1 MGSSK
6 MRSIFTY
13 LMLGVVAVALICSAV
28 QATDVDITVKDADDG
43 SYIKGA
49 SVYIDDHYEGKTNSY
64 GEFSYE
70 YDGSSRYT
78 LKVTKSGYEDWDDR
92 IDEDERS
99 VVVRMERGT
108 MDFTVSVYDAGTV
121 QPIKG
126 ARVEITGISTSFD
139 DYERTDS
146 SGCASFDL
154 EDGEEYSI
162 EVSADDYAEI
172 TREVEVDRDTKSVQY
187 WLYPE
192 DQFAFRVTD
201 DRSNAPIKGATV
213 TVDGK
218 NMGTTDDD
226 GVVTM
231 VLDGDGYYDV
241 EVAHPSYH
249 PYSKEIHL
257 GEHAVIETI
266 QLTKS
271 TASLFVSVFDT
282 EKKPIAGAKVL
293 VDGKEAGTT
302 DAFGRIDLDAVVA
315 GTHTFEVSASGY
327 VGQKESQTIGEGT
340 ADVVFE
346 LARAKVPVSVLVEN
360 PSHEP
365 VGEVKICV
373 NGAAAGSTSSTG
385 MLSLDLVP
393 GTYNITGTMD
403 GYREA
408 VLEAAVKAGSSG
420 ESVVLTLE
428 PVGLPLGVIALILV
442 VLVVVIAVA
451 GVVATGRV
459 ELPNRRKP
467 NRRSPPK
474 RRQF

>member
-1 MGSSK
+1 MGSK

-49 SVYIDDHYEGKTNSY
+49 SVYINDHYEGKTDSD

-70 YDGSSRYT
+70 YDGNSRYT

-92 IDEDERS
+92 IDDDERS
-99 VVVRMERGT
+99 VVVRMDRGT
-108 MDFTVSVYDAGTV
+108 VDFTVSVYDAGTV

-126 ARVEITGISTSFD
+126 ARVDITGQSTDFD
-139 DYERTDS
+139 DYERTDAA
-146 SGCASFDL
+146 GCASFDL

-162 EVSADDYAEI
+162 EISADDYAEI
-172 TREVEVDRDTKSVQY
+172 TREIEVDGDTKSVQY

-192 DQFAFRVTD
+192 GQFAFRVAD
-201 DRSNAPIKGATV
+201 AKSNSPIGGATV
-213 TVDGK
+213 KVDGK
-218 NMGTTDDD
+218 SVGTTDAN

-231 VLDGDGYYDV
+231 VLNDDGYYDV
-241 EVAHPSYH
+241 EVTHPSYLT
-249 PYSKEIHL
+249 YSKEVHL
-257 GEHAVIETI
+257 GENVVLEDIL
-266 QLTKS
+266 LTKS
-271 TASLFVSVFDT
+271 TASLFVSVFDM
-282 EKKPIAGAKVL
+282 EKKPIAGAKVV
-293 VDGKEAGTT
+293 VDGKDAGTT
-302 DAFGRIDLDAVVA
+302 DAFGRLDLDAVVA
-315 GTHTFEVSASGY
+315 GTHSFEVSASGY
-327 VGQKESQTIGEGT
+327 VGQTKSLKTGEGT
-340 ADVVFE
+340 SDLVFE
-346 LARAKVPVSVLVEN
+346 LVRAKVPVSVLVEN

-373 NGAAAGSTSSTG
+373 NGAAAGSTSSSG
-385 MLSLDLVP
+385 MLSLDLAP

-403 GYREA
+403 GYHEA
-408 VLEAAVKAGSSG
+408 VQETAVKAGSSG

-428 PVGLPLGVIALILV
+428 PVGLPLGIIALILI
-442 VLVVVIAVA
+442 VVVAVVAVA

-467 NRRSPPK
+467 GRRAPPK